1 MSLQY
6 LKKDVRDE
14 VEFLHADK
22 HQSFLQVNFNTMDI
36 KVSYQVIMLSLMDMI
51 KHLTKV
57 TTLQYLYNI
66 SKRIYGWS

>member
-36 KVSYQVIMLSLMDMI
+36 KVSYQVIMSSLMDMI
-51 KHLTKV
+51 KHLAKV

>member
-6 LKKDVRDE
+6 FKKDVRDE

-66 SKRIYGWS
+66 SKRI

>member
-36 KVSYQVIMLSLMDMI
+36 KVSYQVIMSSLMDMI

>member
-22 HQSFLQVNFNTMDI
+22 HQSFLQVNFNIMDI
-36 KVSYQVIMLSLMDMI
+36 KVSYQVIMSSLMDMI

>member
-22 HQSFLQVNFNTMDI
+22 HQSFLQVDFNTMDI
-36 KVSYQVIMLSLMDMI
+36 KVSYQVIMSSLMDMI

>member
-36 KVSYQVIMLSLMDMI
+36 KVWYQVIMSSLMDMI

-66 SKRIYGWS
+66 SKRI